1 MSEAGELATTAS
13 CRDAVAE
20 LFRAGTDFRIG
31 LEFELLTRVDGGA
44 RPSLDQLRA
53 TLAGLSLPAQG
64 RISFEPGGAV
74 EVSTPPCP
82 AVDQACDALLRDL
95 AVVSDALTQAGIGT
109 SVDAIDLRRDPHRV
123 VDHPRYRYMEA
134 QLDSYSPAGRW
145 MMSNTASLQVNVNNC
160 VDNPLHLW
168 NTLWWVS
175 PILTA
180 MFANSP
186 GLDSLG
192 RRWSSLRQGCWLALD
207 PARTGP
213 VRPERGVDGY
223 TDFALGA
230 PVLVIPGTGIG
241 EDGSSEP
248 AGWRRAPS
256 RMSFADWIANSRL
269 VGRAPT
275 VDDFAYHLTTL
286 FPDIR
291 PRRWLEIRC
300 IDAVDLRHVDAV
312 ATMVAG
318 VGKASSVTRMS
329 DVVPHVSPVRGAM
342 TGVRDPEIA
351 AACSRLAGLAIEAA
365 ADVPGAHP
373 ERLASFVQRYTHRR
387 RSPGSDRVPMQRS
400 APDLGR
406 APMAGMVCGDL

>member
-1 MSEAGELATTAS
+1 MT
-13 CRDAVAE
+13 E

-31 LEFELLTRVDGGA
+31 LEFELFTRVDGGA
-44 RPSLDQLRA
+44 RPSLDQLRQ
-53 TLAGLSLPAQG
+53 TLNPVFLPALG

-74 EVSTPPCP
+74 EVSTSPCP
-82 AVDQACDALLRDL
+82 AVDQACDALRRDL
-95 AVVSDALTQAGIGT
+95 AVVADALRQAGIRT
-109 SVDAIDLRRDPHRV
+109 SVDAIDLQRDPRRV
-123 VDHPRYRYMEA
+123 VDHPRYQYMEA

-145 MMSNTASLQVNVNNC
+145 MMNNTASLQVNVNNC

-230 PVLVIPGTGIG
+230 PVLVIRGTGIG
-241 EDGSSEP
+241 EEEGPE
-248 AGWRRAPS
+248 ATAWRRAPP
-256 RMSFADWIANSRL
+256 RMSFAEWIADSRL
-269 VGRAPT
+269 VGRPPT
-275 VDDFAYHLTTL
+275 GDDFTYHLTTL
-286 FPDIR
+286 FPDVR
-291 PRRWLEIRC
+291 PRRWMEIRC
-300 IDAVDLRHVDAV
+300 IDAVDLGHIDAV
-312 ATMVAG
+312 VTMVAG
-318 VGKASSVTRMS
+318 VGKASSAQRIS
-329 DVVPHVSPVRGAM
+329 DVVPHVSPVRAAM
-342 TGVRDPEIA
+342 TGVHDPEIA

-365 ADVPGAHP
+365 ADVPGARP
-373 ERLASFVQRYTHRR
+373 EALASFVQRYTLRR
-387 RSPGSDRVPMQRS
+387 RSPGSDRVPIQRS
-400 APDLGR
+400 IPDLGR
-406 APMAGMVCGDL
+406 APTLGMVCGDL